1 MDHFPPPALTLAAA
15 GAATAPATGPDNRL
29 RSGTVARLAGVP
41 VATLRI
47 WERRYGVVDAPKS
60 ATGQRLYSAHD
71 VQRLRLLRQLTEHG
85 HAIGTLA
92 ALGLQPLQALW
103 AEATGAA
110 PPAAQRSGPWQVVV
124 VGRHAAQKLKP
135 APGCELVAVHEDL
148 ASAAAAGLAA
158 RLPGGCDVLLLH
170 LPSLQ
175 PAVADAALALAAQW
189 RARATVVLYG
199 FGAEPV
205 AERLRAAGA
214 LVRRDPI
221 SANELARLVAA
232 AAPAQAAGTAAAT
245 AAAAAAS
252 PTPPAAVAAPARQ
265 FSDDDLMTL
274 AEMPSNVAC
283 ECPRHLAEILLQLG
297 AFERYSTDCQSRGPA
312 DAALHQH
319 LSQLAGTAR
328 SLFEQALQRVMV
340 DEGLALPAPG

>member
-1 MDHFPPPALTLAAA
+1 MDPIPLPGGALTAVT
-15 GAATAPATGPDNRL
+15 TAPDASADNRL

-60 ATGQRLYSAHD
+60 ATGQRLYSGHD
-71 VQRLRLLRQLTEHG
+71 VQRLRLLRQLTERG

-103 AEATGAA
+103 SDATGTAPAAAA
-110 PPAAQRSGPWQVVV
+110 PAGPRRVVA
-124 VGRHAAQKLKP
+124 VGRHAANKLAA
-135 APGCELVAVHEDL
+135 APGCLLLAVFDDL
-148 ASAAAAGLAA
+148 AAVALAAAGAA
-158 RLPGGCDVLLLH
+158 PERLTDCDVLLLH

-175 PAVADAALALAAQW
+175 PALAEQVLTLAAQW
-189 RARATVVLYG
+189 QAAATVVLYG

-205 AERLRAAGA
+205 AERLRAAGV

-221 SANELARLVAA
+221 SASELARLI
-232 AAPAQAAGTAAAT
+232 AQAA
-245 AAAAAAS
+245 
-252 PTPPAAVAAPARQ
+252 PRPVPVPAVVALAPERS

-274 AEMPSNVAC
+274 ADMPSNVAC

-297 AFERYSTDCQSRGPA
+297 AFERYSSDCQSRGPA

-328 SLFEQALQRVMV
+328 SLFEQALHKVMA
-340 DEGLALPAPG
+340 DEGLVLPTPG